1 MKTSRGRI
9 AFENV
14 WKQFRRGPAHDSLRD
29 MIPAAAR
36 ALLGRKGRP
45 DTEASGAFWALR
57 DVSFDVRPGQCLGII
72 GGNGAGKSTTLKIL
86 TGILQPT
93 KGRGI
98 LTGRVG
104 SLIEVAA
111 GFHQDLTG
119 RENVFL
125 QGAIMGMPR
134 ADIRRRFDEIVEFSG
149 VGEFIDTPVKR
160 YSSGMNARLGFSIA
174 VHLEPEAVVVD
185 EVLSVGDASF
195 QQRAFDRLKQ
205 LVRGQIPAVI
215 VSHQLERITELCDS
229 CLVLETGSCRFV
241 GDPREAIEKY
251 LAPQLNEEA
260 IGDPAAPIALIGVEP
275 RWKGSQTSGESV
287 QADLRFV
294 LREAPLPPQVEVTLN
309 VRNIATNAVVY
320 QLNLSEL
327 GIAEQPIGEVRM
339 PITLDLNLP
348 AGSYGVQLSAWDAG
362 RRTMIGRS
370 AFAAVSVLTR
380 SPFRGQVQM
389 NARLMTG

>member
-1 MKTSRGRI
+1 MRTGGRI
-9 AFENV
+9 AFEEV

-29 MIPAAAR
+29 MIPAVAR
-36 ALLGRKGRP
+36 ALLGRKAKPG
-45 DTEASGAFWALR
+45 TELSGAFWALR
-57 DVSFDVRPGQCLGII
+57 DVSFDVQPGQCLGII

-93 KGRGI
+93 RGRSI
-98 LTGRVG
+98 LKGRVG

-125 QGAIMGMPR
+125 QGAIMGMAR

-160 YSSGMNARLGFSIA
+160 FSSGMNARLGFSIA

-195 QQRAFDRLKQ
+195 QQRAFDRLSQ

-215 VSHQLERITELCDS
+215 VSHQLERITELCDR
-229 CLVLETGSCRFV
+229 CLVLETGSCRFI
-241 GDPREAIEKY
+241 GTPREAIAKY

-260 IGDPAAPIALIGVEP
+260 IGDPAAPVALIGVEP
-275 RWKGSQTSGESV
+275 HWEGSQTSGTRV
-287 QADLRFV
+287 RADLRLV
-294 LREAPLPPQVEVTLN
+294 LREAPLPPQIEVLLN
-309 VRNIATNAVVY
+309 VTNIATNTVVY
-320 QLNLSEL
+320 RVNLREL
-327 GIAEQPIGEVRM
+327 GISAQPAGEVRM
-339 PITLDLNLP
+339 PVTIDLNLP
-348 AGSYGVQLSAWDAG
+348 DGSYGVQLSAWDAG
-362 RRTMIGRS
+362 RRMVIGRS
-370 AFAAVSVLTR
+370 AFATVSVLTT
-380 SPFRGQVQM
+380 SPFSGPVQM
-389 NARLMTG
+389 NARLRTE